1 MKHLDKFNFNTI
13 NDFDNHISGSILGYD
28 LLYQLIINISSYFAN
43 ENSVIIDFGCT
54 SGKLINKIAEIY
66 KPNLALGY
74 DITNH
79 NFIEGCANLIEIDL
93 TKIDLQIPTFDIG
106 YCVFLFQFIDPKK
119 RIDLVNKIYR
129 SLRKGGVLIV
139 CEKEYSR
146 DGQINEIFTFVNYEN
161 KINKFTAEEIIK
173 KEHDLR
179 SIMHPFTST
188 SNVSMLLET
197 GFVDVEPFFQS
208 LNFKGYICKK

>member
-66 KPNLALGY
+66 NPNLALGY

-79 NFIEGCANLIEIDL
+79 NFIQGYAKLIEIDL
-93 TKIDLQIPTFDIG
+93 TKSDLQIPTFDIG

-179 SIMHPFTST
+179 RIMHPFTST